1 MAVRPI
7 KVAIL
12 LAAYNGMAWIE
23 EQVASIL
30 CQQGVELNLFISI
43 DPSTDGTE
51 AWCADL
57 AARHDCVT
65 VLPAGDRYGGA
76 ACNFYRLVRDVDLT
90 SFDFVGFSDQDD
102 IWLPEKLKRATDIL
116 ATGEYSAYS
125 SNVTA
130 FWSDGR
136 TVVLNKAQPQVAWD
150 HIFEAAG
157 PGCTY
162 VFSRALAQHLKQS
175 MLANWHSLQGVTL
188 HDWFCYAF
196 ARSHGYRWF
205 IDPLP
210 SMRYRQHEHNQVG
223 ANTGISNLIARYKTI
238 HDGWWF
244 DQVRLIVRLVGLDS
258 DPFVRRWSKLGR
270 WQLLKLSLSAAS
282 CRRRLRDKVLFF
294 FTCWLTSLLGG
305 KAR

>member
-1 MAVRPI
+1 MAVVPI

-12 LAAYNGMAWIE
+12 LAAYNGMAWLE
-23 EQVASIL
+23 EQIASIL
-30 CQQGVELNLFISI
+30 CQHGVELSLYISI

-65 VLPAGDRYGGA
+65 VLPTEERYGGA
-76 ACNFYRLVRDVDLT
+76 ARNFYRLVRDVDVEA
-90 SFDFVGFSDQDD
+90 FDFIAFSDQDD
-102 IWLPEKLKRATDIL
+102 IWLPEKLKRAADVL
-116 ATGEYSAYS
+116 ATGEYCAYS

-130 FWSDGR
+130 FWEDGR
-136 TVVLNKAQPQVAWD
+136 SVLLNKAQPQVAWD
-150 HIFEAAG
+150 HLFEAAG

-162 VFSRALAQHLKQS
+162 VLSRALARHLKQS
-175 MLANWHSLQGVTL
+175 MLINWPMLQNVTL

-205 IDPLP
+205 IDPVP
-210 SMRYRQHEHNQVG
+210 TMWYRQHENNQVG
-223 ANTGISNLIARYKTI
+223 ANTGIATLMVRYKKI

-244 DQVRLIVRLVGLDS
+244 NQVRLIVRLMGLDS

-270 WQLLKLSLSAAS
+270 WDLLKLSLSAAS
-282 CRRRLRDKVLFF
+282 CRRRRRDKVLFF
-294 FTCWLTSLLGG
+294 VTCWLTALAGG
-305 KAR
+305 VRK

>member
-7 KVAIL
+7 NVAIL
-12 LAAYNGMAWIE
+12 LAAYNGMFWIE

-30 CQQGVELNLFISI
+30 GQRGVEVSLFISI

-57 AARHDCVT
+57 AARHTCVT
-65 VLPAGDRYGGA
+65 VLPSGDRYGGA
-76 ACNFYRLVRDVDLT
+76 ARNFYRLVRDVDLEA
-90 SFDFVGFSDQDD
+90 FDFVAFADQDD
-102 IWLPEKLKRATDIL
+102 IWSPDKLKRATDIL
-116 ATGEYSAYS
+116 ATGNYSAYS

-130 FWSDGR
+130 FWPDGR

-162 VFSRALAQHLKQS
+162 VFNQALVRHLKNTI
-175 MLANWHSLQGVTL
+175 LVNWHALQGVTL

-196 ARSHGYRWF
+196 ARSHGYNWF
-205 IDPLP
+205 IDPVP

-223 ANTGISNLIARYKTI
+223 ANTGISTLIARYKMI

-244 DQVRLIVRLVGLDS
+244 SQVQLIVKLVGLDS
-258 DPFVRRWSKLGR
+258 DPFVRQWSRLGR
-270 WQLLKLSLSAAS
+270 WQLVRLSLSALK

-294 FTCWLTSLLGG
+294 FTCWLTSLVGRG
-305 KAR
+305 SE